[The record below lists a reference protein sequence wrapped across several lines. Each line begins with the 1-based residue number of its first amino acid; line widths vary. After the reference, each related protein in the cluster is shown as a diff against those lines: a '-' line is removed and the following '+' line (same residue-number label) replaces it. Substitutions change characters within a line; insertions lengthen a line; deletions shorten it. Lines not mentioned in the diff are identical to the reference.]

1 MSGCES
7 TVLVLVSPTNGA
19 MIGRI
24 SELVLLVD
32 DNAPSNVVASTSSAL
47 TTSSASPS
55 DVRVTLTPGA
65 SVSFTVSVTAPLL
78 VFPAPQRLLEVV
90 LLLDQSSSAQ
100 VRGAGPL
107 PSLACRC
114 ARSSSS
120 SSSSSSSQQL

>member
-7 TVLVLVSPTNGA
+7 TVLVLGSPTNGV

-32 DNAPSNVVASTSSAL
+32 DNAPSNVVTSTSSAL

-65 SVSFTVSVTAPLL
+65 SVSFTVSVTAPLS

-107 PSLACRC
+107 TSLACRC
-114 ARSSSS
+114 AC
-120 SSSSSSSQQL
+120 SSSSSQQL